1 VCADATKFS
10 LRDPAGQVFI
20 SGDRVLRHV
29 HAEGLNH
36 LDIFLKSPVLAEFKK
51 TGQMIS
57 GTEKNVSEIPED
69 LVAAFGPSNWLEHP
83 KIPFVSYP
91 FEWPASVLYD
101 AGKLTLE
108 LAQKLNSE
116 GILLKDAAADN
127 LTLKNG
133 KLIFLDALSFE
144 KRPEKS
150 FLWMAAAQF
159 ERAFII
165 PLLAN
170 RLCQIPVSLYLS
182 QTRDGPSPKEVA
194 GLFSGIKRFH
204 PLVLKHVVMPS
215 MLDGRSPPPE
225 AYQIPR
231 SQSEEKASFIF
242 EQTLKRLDRAM
253 TKLEPRSDN
262 KSTWSEYADSHNY
275 DDKSFEKKVSFI
287 RKVSS
292 DLRGKTVLDIG
303 CNDGYFSKLFLEAG
317 ASVIA
322 LDSDP
327 VVVDRLWRKVR
338 NQNLD
343 IIPLVQN
350 ITSPSPGSGWRNGEK
365 QSFLDRICGLPH
377 TAILLAVVHHMMVTD
392 GIPLDEIIDLV
403 AEIVS
408 AEVIIEFIPID
419 DPMFRKICRG
429 RENLYS
435 WYDQKSF
442 EISCLRRFEIIE
454 TCLLEPS
461 GRKLYRLRIKS

>member
-1 VCADATKFS
+1 MTTCIQKCRSCNSTNIEVVFD
-10 LRDPAGQVFI
+10 LGEQVLTGVFQKEALDDI
-20 SGDRVLRHV
+20 SSG
-29 HAEGLNH
+29 
-36 LDIFLKSPVLAEFKK
+36 PVA
-51 TGQMIS
+51 
-57 GTEKNVSEIPED
+57 
-69 LVAAFGPSNWLEHP
+69 LVACNECRL
-83 KIPFVSYP
+83 VQMQYSYP
-91 FEWPASVLYD
+91 LDEMYNDGYGYQS
-101 AGKLTLE
+101 GLTLFMS
-108 LAQKLNSE
+108 QH
-116 GILLKDAAADN
+116 LKGVLSFASDQI
-127 LTLKNG
+127 TLKKG
-133 KLIFLDALSFE
+133 D
-144 KRPEKS
+144 
-150 FLWMAAAQF
+150 
-159 ERAFII
+159 
-165 PLLAN
+165 
-170 RLCQIPVSLYLS
+170 
-182 QTRDGPSPKEVA
+182 
-194 GLFSGIKRFH
+194 H
-204 PLVLKHVVMPS
+204 
-215 MLDGRSPPPE
+215 
-225 AYQIPR
+225 
-231 SQSEEKASFIF
+231 
-242 EQTLKRLDRAM
+242 
-253 TKLEPRSDN
+253 
-262 KSTWSEYADSHNY
+262 
-275 DDKSFEKKVSFI
+275 
-287 RKVSS
+287 
-292 DLRGKTVLDIG
+292 VLDIG

-454 TCLLEPS
+454 TCLFLAL
-461 GRKLYRLRIKS
+461 RKF